1 MPIPRFPDL
10 RHRRRPARRLPLGLP
25 LFSFILLGLAAAS
38 GLIYLAAVL
47 SPGFAA
53 WFNGTVAA
61 FFRAL
66 LAHLTGWLP
75 VSLAELML
83 LSLPLL
89 VVLLA
94 VLLWRFG
101 CNSWRAALRFVA
113 VMLSVTSL
121 FFTGFVFTLGT
132 GYHTAPLD
140 RRLGLEGS
148 EVSKE
153 TLRATAE
160 VLALAVNEAA
170 EEVTFGED
178 GFSVMPYDL
187 DGMNGHLLR
196 AYERVCE
203 DHDFIQP
210 LKSRLK
216 PVMLSHAMSYTHITG
231 VYSYFTGEANINVYF
246 PSYTVVYTAAHELA
260 HQRGIARENEANF
273 VAFLVTEASEDPYV
287 RYCGYLN
294 LFEYVSYA
302 LWAVDAQAYREV
314 TALLSPAVRAELQ
327 AYSDFFEEFRDS
339 AAADVSDA
347 VNDAYLKLN
356 GSEAGT
362 ASYGLVVD
370 LAIAYFAEK
379 D

>member
-1 MPIPRFPDL
+1 M
-10 RHRRRPARRLPLGLP
+10 RRLPFIDFWRARRSGKRMPGGLP
-25 LFSFILLGLAAAS
+25 LFSYILFGLAAVS
-38 GLIYLAAVL
+38 GVIYLAAVL

-53 WFNGTVAA
+53 WFNQGIAA
-61 FFRAL
+61 FFRWV
-66 LAHLTGWLP
+66 LAGLTNWLP
-75 VSLAELML
+75 VSFAELML

-89 VVLLA
+89 VVALA
-94 VLLWRFG
+94 ILLWRFG
-101 CNSWRAALRFVA
+101 CDSWRTTLRSIA
-113 VMLSVTSL
+113 VMLSVASL

-132 GYHTAPLD
+132 GYHTETLD
-140 RRLGLEGS
+140 RRLGLASG

-153 TLRATAE
+153 SLLSTAE
-160 VLALAVNEAA
+160 ALVLKVNEAA

-178 GFSVMPYDL
+178 GFSVMPYDY
-187 DGMNGHLLR
+187 DGMNQRLLR
-196 AYERVCE
+196 AYERVCAE
-203 DHDFIQP
+203 HDFIVP

-273 VAFLVTEASEDPYV
+273 VAFLVTEASDDPYV

-294 LFEYVSYA
+294 LLEYVSNA
-302 LWAVDAQAYREV
+302 LYTADSEAYREV
-314 TALLSPAVRAELQ
+314 IGQLAPAVRGELR
-327 AYSDFFEEFRDS
+327 AYSDFFDEFRDS
-339 AAADVSDA
+339 TAADVSDA
-347 VNDAYLKLN
+347 VNDTYLKLN

-370 LAIAYFAEK
+370 LAVAYFTK
-379 D
+379 SN

>member
-1 MPIPRFPDL
+1 M
-10 RHRRRPARRLPLGLP
+10 RRLPFVDFGRAKRSGKRMPGGLP
-25 LFSFILLGLAAAS
+25 LFSYILFGLAAVS
-38 GLIYLAAVL
+38 GVIYLAAVL

-53 WFNGTVAA
+53 WFNQGIAA
-61 FFRAL
+61 FFRWV
-66 LAHLTGWLP
+66 LAGLTNWLP
-75 VSLAELML
+75 VSFAELML

-89 VVLLA
+89 VVALA
-94 VLLWRFG
+94 ILLWRLG
-101 CNSWRAALRFVA
+101 CDSWRATLRSIA
-113 VMLSVTSL
+113 VMLSVASL

-132 GYHTAPLD
+132 GYHTETLD
-140 RRLGLEGS
+140 RRLGLASG

-153 TLRATAE
+153 SLLSTAE
-160 VLALAVNEAA
+160 ALVLKVNEAA
-170 EEVTFGED
+170 EAVTFGED
-178 GFSVMPYDL
+178 GFSVMPYDYH
-187 DGMNGHLLR
+187 GMNQRLLR
-196 AYERVCE
+196 AYERVCAE
-203 DHDFIQP
+203 YDFIVP

-273 VAFLVTEASEDPYV
+273 VAFLVTEASDDPYV

-302 LWAVDAQAYREV
+302 LYTADSEAYREV
-314 TALLSPAVRAELQ
+314 IGQLAPTVRGELR
-327 AYSDFFEEFRDS
+327 AYSDFFDEFRDS
-339 AAADVSDA
+339 TAADVSDA
-347 VNDAYLKLN
+347 VNDTYLKLN

-370 LAIAYFAEK
+370 LAVAYFAK
-379 D
+379 SN